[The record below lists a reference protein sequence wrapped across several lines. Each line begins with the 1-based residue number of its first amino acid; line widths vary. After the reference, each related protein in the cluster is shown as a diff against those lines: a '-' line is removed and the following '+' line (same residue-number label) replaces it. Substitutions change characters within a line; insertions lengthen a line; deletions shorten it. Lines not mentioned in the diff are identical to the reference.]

1 MGGLPR
7 PPDAARASIRQHSTR
22 PDGYFV
28 QAGLTK
34 ATNGK
39 FYGTTYGGGANG
51 DGTVFSITAGGT
63 LTTLYSFC
71 AQPDC
76 TDGADPEAG
85 LVNGTNGK
93 FYGTTYGGGAN
104 GYGTVFSITTGGALT
119 TLHSFDRTDGS
130 SPEAGLAQGT
140 NGKFYGTTYS
150 GGANGDG
157 TVFSIAAGGTLTT
170 LYSFCAQ
177 PDCTDGADPE
187 AGLVNGTNGKFY
199 GTTGFGGTSDY
210 GTTFG
215 ISVGL
220 GPFVETNPTSGN
232 VGMAVTI
239 LGTNLV
245 GASSVTFNGTAATF
259 TVVSGSEIT
268 TTVPADATTGTL
280 QVVTLTGTLSSNVPF
295 RVLP

>member
-1 MGGLPR
+1 MKVNSFNG
-7 PPDAARASIRQHSTR
+7 A
-22 PDGYFV
+22 DGANPE
-28 QAGLTK
+28 AGLILG
-34 ATNGK
+34 TNGN
-39 FYGTTYGGGANG
+39 FYGTTVNGGANG
-51 DGTVFSITAGGT
+51 DGTVFSITASGT
-63 LTTLYSFC
+63 LTTLHNFC
-71 AQPDC
+71 SQGGSSC
-76 TDGADPEAG
+76 TDGSKSDAG
-85 LVNGTNGK
+85 LVQGTNGK
-93 FYGTTYGGGAN
+93 LYGTTSGGGAN
-104 GYGTVFSITTGGALT
+104 GYGTVFGITAAGTLT
-119 TLHSFDRTDGS
+119 TLHSFDGTDGS